1 MISLNKFFAI
11 VSNLWCAS
19 ALLMFSGQ
27 ANADYA
33 NGTLKVVSDFNYPPY
48 EFKTKNSNQY
58 VGFDIDIINAILNNQ
73 GFRAEFVKVPF
84 PKDLSDVVRGNADIA
99 IGAIAI
105 NDARK
110 SIVHFSEPYFK
121 SGQAV
126 LVNKALAEKIRSID
140 DINGTSICTH
150 SSSIANDYIIEHDLS
165 SKTVD
170 FENIN
175 DSFMG
180 VLNGTCD
187 IAISDKA
194 TLEFFLSHHK
204 DANAFILEEM
214 LTTDQYGIVTSQDR
228 QNVTKVVEEGLRSI
242 KEDGTYDRIYEKWF
256 GSLGFLL
263 FEQDQN

>member
-1 MISLNKFFAI
+1 M
-11 VSNLWCAS
+11 
-19 ALLMFSGQ
+19 
-27 ANADYA
+27 
-33 NGTLKVVSDFNYPPY
+33 
-48 EFKTKNSNQY
+48 
-58 VGFDIDIINAILNNQ
+58 
-73 GFRAEFVKVPF
+73 
-84 PKDLSDVVRGNADIA
+84 
-99 IGAIAI
+99 
-105 NDARK
+105 
-110 SIVHFSEPYFK
+110 
-121 SGQAV
+121 
-126 LVNKALAEKIRSID
+126 VNKALAEKIRSID